1 MSKDV
6 KFNINLSVNGKD
18 VVVQCKQGVRELGK
32 ALGTIPGKAEQG
44 RQAILKWAALSSI
57 YNNLYSGL
65 QQLTGAMQPFIAK
78 SNAATEAQ
86 TKLTTVMRQRM
97 HATEAD
103 TEAVNKAISAQTKLG
118 VVGGTVQRS
127 GLQQLATFAS
137 QRSTLLTLLPAMNNL
152 VVQQRG
158 LGATGEDAVGI
169 ANLMGKALMGNATA
183 MKRVGITL
191 SDSQTEMI
199 KYGNESER
207 AKAIAEAITD
217 NVGNMNAEMAKTD
230 AGKAKQ
236 LANSFGSLQVK
247 IGRFFSE
254 YQSYIAAIGQIGMA
268 VTAIGT
274 VSSALRG
281 LVGRLGLVTIATNSF
296 RFVVSGLKSV
306 LAAARIATVEMAAA
320 EQLEGKGALA
330 AAVSTTIFKT
340 AIRGLM
346 IATGVG
352 AAIALLTMGIEA
364 LVNWLDKSNDS
375 SEGAASGM
383 KKTATAAE
391 QAKSR
396 MDDLAAN
403 GAAPLISKYE
413 ELRKKWQALTDDK
426 KRLKFISDSA
436 DAFHS
441 LGVRIGSVS
450 EAEDFLVKST
460 DKVRQALYARAEA
473 AAAAQVAQEEYEK
486 ALRADQSAKDE
497 EGKARHRS
505 LQKAADADPNTLFR
519 VKGVNTPMTAHEY
532 SEGIRS
538 GKIKATSARSYKARQ
553 DAAQHRRTAQSLL
566 DYSEQKSRQASR
578 GLAKYSSGKQYR
590 ASTGTGTQTGH
601 TGTSGDKGSASTDKK
616 ALQGSLDWYDQ
627 QMSAL
632 RKKIYAA
639 NDESVAEGLQKQ
651 YKELEQKSKD
661 LKIRVGIE
669 KPDNEVKSYI
679 EQLQDKLKAAQKQMD
694 NATTIE
700 ARVAASAKVDDLQHQ
715 IDVATKGEV
724 TISAEV
730 EPSYIVKGSEAD
742 KLQSY
747 HNAQNNGQNVQSL
760 LGAGII
766 DEAEAKRRI
775 ENINKQLREL
785 GVKPITIEFK
795 KTAIDQAKE
804 SIKELTQSFG
814 GNQLGNNIM
823 QVVKAFKDVSKAAKE
838 AKKGTTGAGKTFN
851 ATGNY
856 AAAAGA
862 GLATMGQ
869 GLEQLGGQ
877 GAAAKAGAVMAAIG
891 QILLGFATYTAE
903 SAELGPWG
911 WVAAVASGLGI
922 VASTIATLKGYATGG
937 VLTGPTSSGDKLLF
951 RGNAGEMIFNTA
963 QQRRLYAIANG
974 NYLPRLPQ
982 MQAVRPQVGAIGDAS
997 QVMTINV
1004 RGKLKGNDMEL
1015 MGSNTRSLGAKIG
1028 KRWA

>member
-18 VVVQCKQGVRELGK
+18 VVVQCKQGVQELGK
-32 ALGTIPGKAEQG
+32 ALGTIPDKAEQG
-44 RQAILKWAALSSI
+44 RRTILKWAGISSL
-57 YNNLYSGL
+57 YNNLYNGL

-103 TEAVNKAISAQTKLG
+103 TDAVNKAISAQTKLG

-183 MKRVGITL
+183 MRRVGITL
-191 SDSQTEMI
+191 SDSQAEMI

-236 LANSFGSLQVK
+236 LANTFGGLQVK
-247 IGRFFSE
+247 VGRFFSE
-254 YQSYIAAIGQIGMA
+254 YQSYIGAIGQIGMA

-274 VSSALRG
+274 VGSALSG
-281 LVGRLGLVTIATNSF
+281 LVTRIGLVTIATTSY
-296 RFVVSGLKSV
+296 RAVVSGLKSV
-306 LAAARIATVEMAAA
+306 LAAARIAAVEMAVA

-364 LVNWLDKSNDS
+364 LVNWLDKSSDS
-375 SEGAASGM
+375 SDEAAAGM
-383 KKTATAAE
+383 KKTASAAE

-396 MDDLAAN
+396 MGDLAAN

-441 LGVRIGSVS
+441 LGVKIGSVS

-486 ALRADQSAKDE
+486 ALKSDMAAKDE
-497 EGKARHRS
+497 EGKARYRS
-505 LQKAADADPNTLFR
+505 LAKADGADPHTRFR
-519 VKGVNTPMTAHEY
+519 VRGVKGSLSAQEY
-532 SEGIRS
+532 SEGIRT
-538 GKIKATSARSYKARQ
+538 GKYKVTSARSYKARQ
-553 DAAQHRRTAQSLL
+553 EASAHRRNAQNLQ
-566 DYSEQKSRQASR
+566 DYSERKSREASS
-578 GLAKYSSGKQYR
+578 GLSRFSTGKQYH
-590 ASTGTGTQTGH
+590 APSGTGTH
-601 TGTSGDKGSASTDKK
+601 KTGTSKTGTSSGNKNSTDKK
-616 ALQGSLDWYDQ
+616 ALEGSLDWYEQ
-627 QMSAL
+627 KMQEL
-632 RKKIYAA
+632 KKKIYASPDA
-639 NDESVAEGLQKQ
+639 GAAAGLQKQ
-651 YKELEQKSKD
+651 YTELEQKAKD
-661 LKIRVGIE
+661 LKVKIGLE
-669 KPDNEVKSYI
+669 KPEEKEVKSYI
-679 EQLQDKLKAAQKQMD
+679 EELQDKLHDAQSKASD
-694 NATTIE
+694 
-700 ARVAASAKVDDLQHQ
+700 
-715 IDVATKGEV
+715 
-724 TISAEV
+724 
-730 EPSYIVKGSEAD
+730 
-742 KLQSY
+742 
-747 HNAQNNGQNVQSL
+747 VQSL
-760 LGAGII
+760 FDAGLL
-766 DEAEAKRRI
+766 DKADAQQRI
-775 ENINKQLREL
+775 ADINKEL
-785 GVKPITIEFK
+785 QKLGKGVKPIELKVDVEKSEIDKARE
-795 KTAIDQAKE
+795 AI
-804 SIKELTQSFG
+804 QSLGSSYG
-814 GNQLGNNIM
+814 GSSQLGSGIVDM
-823 QVVKAFKDVSKAAKE
+823 AKAFRQVAAASKE
-838 AKKGTTGAGKTFN
+838 AKTDTDGSGKSFHTL
-851 ATGNY
+851 GGY
-856 AAAAGA
+856 AAAGA
-862 GLATMGQ
+862 TGLAAIGSTLQ
-869 GLEQLGGQ
+869 SIGGQ
-877 GAAAKAGAVMAAIG
+877 GEAAKAGAVMAAIG
-891 QILLGFATYTAE
+891 QIVLGFATYTAK
-903 SAELGPWG
+903 SAGLGPWG

-922 VASTIATLKGYATGG
+922 MASTIATLKGYATGG

-982 MQAVRPQVGAIGDAS
+982 MQTVRPQVGTIGDAS

-1028 KRWA
+1028 KRYL

>member
-18 VVVQCKQGVRELGK
+18 VVVQCKQGVQELGK
-32 ALGTIPGKAEQG
+32 ALGTIPGKAEQS
-44 RQAILKWAALSSI
+44 RQAMIKWSAVSTI
-57 YNNLYSGL
+57 YNNLYNGL

-183 MKRVGITL
+183 MRRVGITL
-191 SDSQTEMI
+191 SDSQAEMI

-236 LANSFGSLQVK
+236 LANTFGGLQVK
-247 IGRFFSE
+247 VGRFFSE
-254 YQSYIAAIGQIGMA
+254 YQSYIASIGQIGMA

-281 LVGRLGLVTIATNSF
+281 LIGRLGLVTLATSSF
-296 RFVVSGLKSV
+296 RVVVSGLKSV
-306 LAAARIATVEMAAA
+306 LAAARIATVEMAVA

-364 LVNWLDKSNDS
+364 LVNWLDNSSDS
-375 SEGAASGM
+375 SEEAAAGM
-383 KKTATAAE
+383 KKTVTAAE

-396 MDDLAAN
+396 MGDLAAN

-436 DAFHS
+436 NAFHS

-486 ALRADQSAKDE
+486 ALRADIAAKDE
-497 EGKARHRS
+497 ESKARQRS
-505 LQKAADADPNTLFR
+505 LEKADGADANTRFR
-519 VKGVNTPMTAHEY
+519 VRGAKNAMTAHEY
-532 SEGIRS
+532 SEGIRN
-538 GKIKATSARSYKARQ
+538 GKIKVTSARSYKARQ
-553 DAAQHRRTAQSLL
+553 DAAQHRRTAQSLQ
-566 DYSEQKSRQASR
+566 DYSEQKSRQASK
-578 GLAKYSSGKQYR
+578 GLAKYSGGKQYH
-590 ASTGTGTQTGH
+590 ASTDTGTHTGH
-601 TGTSGDKGSASTDKK
+601 ASTSGGKGSASTDKK
-616 ALQGSLDWYDQ
+616 ALRGSLDWYDQ

-632 RKKIYAA
+632 RKKIYATNDA
-639 NDESVAEGLQKQ
+639 NVAEGLQKQ
-651 YKELEQKSKD
+651 YKELEKKSKD
-661 LKIRVGIE
+661 LKVKVGIE
-669 KPDNEVKSYI
+669 KPDNEVKSYV
-679 EQLQDKLKAAQKQMD
+679 EQLQDKLKEAQKQMD
-694 NATTIE
+694 NATTVE

-715 IDVATKGEV
+715 IDVVTKGEV

-730 EPSYIVKGSEAD
+730 EPSYIVKGSETD

-747 HNAQNNGQNVQSL
+747 HNAQNNGQNVRSL
-760 LGAGII
+760 MDAGII

-775 ENINKQLREL
+775 ENINKQLKEL
-785 GVKPITIEFK
+785 GVKPITIELK
-795 KTAIDQAKE
+795 KASIDQAKE
-804 SIKELTQSFG
+804 SVKELTQSFG
-814 GNQLGNNIM
+814 GNQLGTNIM
-823 QVVKAFKDVSKAAKE
+823 QVVKAFKDVGKAAKE
-838 AKKGTTGAGKTFN
+838 AKTGTTDSGKSFN

-869 GLEQLGGQ
+869 ALGQLGGQ
-877 GAAAKAGAVMAAIG
+877 GDAAKAGAVMAAIG
-891 QILLGFATYTAE
+891 QIVLGFATYTAK

-951 RGNAGEMIFNTA
+951 RGNAGEMVFNTA

-974 NYLPRLPQ
+974 NYLPRLPR

-1028 KRWA
+1028 KRY

>member
-18 VVVQCKQGVRELGK
+18 VVVQCKQGVQELGK
-32 ALGTIPGKAEQG
+32 ALGSIPGKAEQG
-44 RQAILKWAALSSI
+44 RRTILKWAGISSL
-57 YNNLYSGL
+57 YNNLYNGL

-103 TEAVNKAISAQTKLG
+103 TDAVNKAISAQTKLG

-183 MKRVGITL
+183 MRRVGITL
-191 SDSQTEMI
+191 SDSQAEMI

-236 LANSFGSLQVK
+236 LANAFGGLQVK
-247 IGRFFSE
+247 VGKFFSE
-254 YQSYIAAIGQIGMA
+254 YQSYIAGIGQIGMA

-274 VSSALRG
+274 VGSALSG

-306 LAAARIATVEMAAA
+306 LAAARIAAVEMAAA

-364 LVNWLDKSNDS
+364 LVNWLDKSSDS
-375 SEGAASGM
+375 SDEAAAGM

-396 MDDLAAN
+396 MGDLAAN

-441 LGVRIGSVS
+441 LGVKIGSVS

-486 ALRADQSAKDE
+486 ALRSDIAAKDE
-497 EGKARHRS
+497 ESKARHRS
-505 LQKAADADPNTLFR
+505 LEKADGADANTRFR
-519 VKGVNTPMTAHEY
+519 VRGAAGSMSAHEY

-538 GKIKATSARSYKARQ
+538 GKFKVTSARSYKARQ
-553 DAAQHRRTAQSLL
+553 DAAQHRRTAQSLQ
-566 DYSEQKSRQASR
+566 DYSEQKNRQASK
-578 GLAKYSSGKQYR
+578 GLAKYSSGKQYH
-590 ASTGTGTQTGH
+590 ASTSTNTGH
-601 TGTSGDKGSASTDKK
+601 TGTSGNKDSASTDKK

-632 RKKIYAA
+632 RKKIYAT

-661 LKIRVGIE
+661 LKVKIGLE
-669 KPDNEVKSYI
+669 KPDNEVKSYV
-679 EQLQDKLKAAQKQMD
+679 EQLQDKLKEAQKQMD

-724 TISAEV
+724 TITAEV

-742 KLQSY
+742 KLRSY
-747 HNAQNNGQNVQSL
+747 HNAQSNGQNVQSL
-760 LGAGII
+760 LDAGII

-775 ENINKQLREL
+775 ENINKQLRKL

-795 KTAIDQAKE
+795 KASIEQAKE
-804 SIKELTQSFG
+804 SIRELTQSFG
-814 GNQLGNNIM
+814 GNQLGSNIM
-823 QVVKAFKDVSKAAKE
+823 QVVKAFKDVGKAAKE
-838 AKKGTTGAGKTFN
+838 AKKGTKGAGKDFD
-851 ATGNY
+851 ATGSY

-877 GAAAKAGAVMAAIG
+877 GKAAKAGAVMAAIG
-891 QILLGFATYTAE
+891 QIVLGFATYTAK

-911 WVAAVASGLGI
+911 WIAAVASGLGI

-982 MQAVRPQVGAIGDAS
+982 MQTVRPQVGAIGDAS
-997 QVMTINV
+997 QVMTISV

-1028 KRWA
+1028 KRY